1 MINKIKEYIYEKFK
15 KKELFAFVKVFGC
28 QQNEA
33 DAEKIKGFLSSI
45 GFKFVDDPILADF
58 ILFET
63 CAVRHTA
70 ENRVL
75 GQIGALKNIKVANP
89 NVFISICGCMVEQE
103 EVRSYI
109 SKKFPFVDL
118 MCGAK
123 LIDYFP
129 NLLYEK
135 LTGENLESFCSMP
148 ILRDNKFKAWIP
160 IISGCNNFCSYCIV
174 PYVRGREKSRDY
186 KEILND
192 CNLAINSGAKVL
204 TFLGQNVNSYDYEN
218 VKFAD
223 LIKMVDNIKADFIFR
238 FMTSHPKDFNKDLV
252 DVLADCK
259 HFSGNIHLPV
269 QSGNNRILKLMN
281 RKYTREDYIEK
292 VNYAKSKIR
301 NLVLTSDIIVGF
313 PGETNKEFEDTI
325 SLVKNVKFYSIFNFI
340 YSPRSGTVS
349 YNMKDDISHEEKA
362 ERISNLINVQNKI
375 SEQLFKDLI
384 GKEFYVMVEKVSGEE
399 VLSKTK
405 SNLLVKI
412 ENTSLEVGQIVKV
425 KIISSS
431 RNYLVGELEE
441 NYG

>member
-1 MINKIKEYIYEKFK
+1 MINKIKEYFYKKNK
-15 KKELFAFVKVFGC
+15 KKKLFAFVKVFGC

-45 GFKFVDDPILADF
+45 GFEFVDDPILADF

-75 GQIGALKNIKVANP
+75 GQIGALKNIKIANP

-109 SKKFPFVDL
+109 SEKFPFVDL

-135 LTGENLESFCSMP
+135 LTGEKLESFCSMP
-148 ILRDNKFKAWIP
+148 VLRDNKFKAWIP

-174 PYVRGREKSRDY
+174 PYVRGREKSRNY
-186 KEILND
+186 EEILRD
-192 CNLAINSGAKVL
+192 CKLAIDSGAKVL
-204 TFLGQNVNSYDYEN
+204 TFLGQNVNSYEYEN
-218 VKFAD
+218 IKFSD
-223 LIKMVDNIKADFIFR
+223 LIKMVDNINADFVFR
-238 FMTSHPKDFNKDLV
+238 FMTSHPKDFNKDLI
-252 DVLADCK
+252 DILADCK

-292 VNYAKSKIR
+292 VNYAKSKIK

-313 PGETNKEFEDTI
+313 PGETNEEFEDTV
-325 SLVKNVKFYSIFNFI
+325 SLIKDVKFYSIFNFI
-340 YSPRSGTVS
+340 YSPRSGTLS
-349 YNMKDDISHEEKA
+349 YKMTDDISHEEKA
-362 ERISNLINVQNKI
+362 QRISKLINIQNEI

-384 GKEFYVMVEKVSGEE
+384 GKKFDVMIEKISDGEI
-399 VLSKTK
+399 LSKTR

-412 ENTSLEVGQIVKV
+412 KNTNLEIGKIVKV

-441 NYG
+441 KDE